1 MTGVTIDSCTL
12 SGPMILT
19 PGHIQTKRLKDQRGK
34 RQSTTVWTTWQ
45 VWTVSQHV
53 ASADWF
59 HPLVDSRF
67 PGLTQAKTWPR
78 CWVSSRDDDNQNYL
92 GLLGRRLL
100 GLLKFVSM
108 AWSWSQTRKVFH
120 FESERIKKN
129 CSSELTLRSVLKV
142 SNSIPI
148 CRSHKSNSKTN
159 IHTI

>member
-1 MTGVTIDSCTL
+1 
-12 SGPMILT
+12 MILT
-19 PGHIQTKRLKDQRGK
+19 PGHIQTKRLKYQRGK

-92 GLLGRRLL
+92 GLLGGDSWDSWNLFPWLEAGVRR
-100 GLLKFVSM
+100 GKCFISN
-108 AWSWSQTRKVFH
+108 QR
-120 FESERIKKN
+120 ESKKN

-148 CRSHKSNSKTN
+148 CRSHKRNSKTN